1 MHRGLKNLPLNL
13 LQISKW
19 VIWKRITHLMGL
31 NATIGLDSDE
41 EMDYEGSPELPA
53 LGELFE
59 PPLLDSTAHG
69 ENAGT
74 TSDAE
79 DDLVYGDDGLADEEA
94 IFEAERDQES
104 RTSACSRVKMST
116 LSNSEVILR
125 RFSSTLLRLQMRPDL
140 LPHSVS
146 CFTCRGRSLHAC
158 YWAI

>member
-1 MHRGLKNLPLNL
+1 MNDLKVHTPAD
-13 LQISKW
+13 
-19 VIWKRITHLMGL
+19 GL

-53 LGELFE
+53 LVELFE
-59 PPLLDSTAHG
+59 PSLLDSTAHG
-69 ENAGT
+69 QNAGT

-79 DDLVYGDDGLADEEA
+79 DDLVYGDDDLADEEA

-104 RTSACSRVKMST
+104 RTSACSRVKMPS

-140 LPHSVS
+140 YPHSVS
-146 CFTCRGRSLHAC
+146 CFVRRGRSLQAC

>member
-1 MHRGLKNLPLNL
+1 MPRELAIETASDIEMNDLKAHTPAD
-13 LQISKW
+13 
-19 VIWKRITHLMGL
+19 GL
-31 NATIGLDSDE
+31 NATFGLDSDE
-41 EMDYEGSPELPA
+41 EMDYKGSLELSA

-74 TSDAE
+74 TCDAE
-79 DDLVYGDDGLADEEA
+79 DDLVYGDDDLADEEA